1 MRNLVKLVI
10 LATAIILITT
20 KVMTAKRMRRYKKAL
35 INDNF
40 FFFKPKLS
48 DSFPLILRLSTSFM
62 WYVNLS

>member
-35 INDNF
+35 INDKF
-40 FFFKPKLS
+40 FFF
-48 DSFPLILRLSTSFM
+48 
-62 WYVNLS
+62 